1 MLKGED
7 VTVLL
12 KLTTAQPPWTLR
24 SLESDIAIPRSVI
37 QRSLVRLAESRL
49 YVPQL
54 RRANLARAEEFLTHA
69 VQYCFPAVLGGETRG
84 IPTAWAARPLSDE
97 LAPYD
102 DLPPVWP
109 DALGEHRG
117 LTLQPLHRSATEI
130 ARRDPALAELLA
142 LVDGLRAGDA
152 RVRNLAG
159 DLLRARLSASAT
171 IPA

>member
-7 VTVLL
+7 VVVLL
-12 KLTTAQPPWTLR
+12 KLTTVQPPWTVR
-24 SLESDIAIPRSVI
+24 SLESDLAIPRSVI
-37 QRSLVRLAESRL
+37 QRSLVRLAGSRL
-49 YVPQL
+49 YMPQL
-54 RRANLARAEEFLTHA
+54 RRANLARSEEFLVHA

-109 DALGEHRG
+109 DALGDHRG

-130 ARRDPALAELLA
+130 ARRDPYLAGSLA
-142 LVDGLRAGDA
+142 LIDGLRVGDA
-152 RVRNLAG
+152 RVRNLA
-159 DLLRARLSASAT
+159 DELLRARLNASNIA
-171 IPA
+171 A